1 MASERLAEVER
12 LLCERYNVRALD
24 GPLAEAIAADDVATL
39 KAHLADRNLYRWHDA
54 ILAALPKEAV
64 NKGLDTAEE
73 DESEGKPISRMNKA
87 ELLAQ
92 AAELGLD
99 VSEDATNAELRDLL
113 TTDE

>member
-54 ILAALPKEAV
+54 IHAALPKVDAPAEV
-64 NKGLDTAEE
+64 EE
-73 DESEGKPISRMNKA
+73 DETEGKPISRMNKA